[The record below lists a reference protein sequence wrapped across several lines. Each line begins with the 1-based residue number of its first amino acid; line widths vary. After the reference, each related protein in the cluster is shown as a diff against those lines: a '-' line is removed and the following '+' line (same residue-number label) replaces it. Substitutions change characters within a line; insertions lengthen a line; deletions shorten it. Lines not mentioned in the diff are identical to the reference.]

1 MKFWKKKD
9 KGKKTTNP
17 FEEQSD
23 SSSYSTEH
31 SQTPTANADTY
42 GGGGGRYGNAAA
54 TTFTAPPAK
63 DDTQNRRNLFGGYQ
77 EPSSRY
83 DSSGQEDSYGASKFS
98 ENDEDQEV
106 VQIQNQIR
114 SVKQDTLA
122 STRNALQKISETEA
136 TAANTMNMLGTQSTQ
151 IANVDRNVDLSKAY
165 SDRAADQAGELK
177 QLNRSIFIPV
187 VKNPFTKGARNRKA
201 MDRITRDHDDH
212 MAERDNIRQFEYDSS
227 VRIEDA
233 QRKAMRLKGEEGY
246 HRGRS
251 QSDRNRYQFEAD
263 EEDDAIEDEIDSN
276 LDLLGDATARLRA
289 MATTMNDELDS
300 QNKQLSKLNKKVDP
314 INAKLMSTTYT
325 LNSTR

>member
-9 KGKKTTNP
+9 KGKPSTNP

-23 SSSYSTEH
+23 SGSLSTDY
-31 SQTPTANADTY
+31 SQTPTANVDNY
-42 GGGGGRYGNAAA
+42 GGRYGTAAR
-54 TTFTAPPAK
+54 PVK
-63 DDTQNRRNLFGGYQ
+63 DEAQNRRDLFGGYQ
-77 EPSSRY
+77 EPKSRY
-83 DSSGQEDSYGASKFS
+83 DSSGQQDSYGASKFS
-98 ENDEDQEV
+98 EGDEDQEV
-106 VQIQNQIR
+106 VQIQHKIR
-114 SVKQDTLA
+114 SIKQDSLA

-136 TAANTMNMLGTQSTQ
+136 TAAITMNMLGTQSTQ

-187 VKNPFTKGARNRKA
+187 VKNPFNKGARNRKD
-201 MDRITRDHDDH
+201 MERLNKDHEEH
-212 MAERDNIRQFEYDSS
+212 MNERDNIRQFEYDSS
-227 VRIEDA
+227 ARIEDA
-233 QRKAMRLKGEEGY
+233 QRKAMRLKGAEGY

-263 EEDDAIEDEIDSN
+263 QEDDAIEDEIDGN
-276 LDLLGDATARLRA
+276 LDLLGDATARLKA
-289 MATTMNDELDS
+289 MATAMNDELDS
-300 QNKQLSKLNKKVDP
+300 QNKQLNKVNKKVDP